1 MEMAKLITVIKREYF
16 ERVRSRWYLL
26 STILAPFFFG
36 VIFIVPMVISSHT
49 HASADLSHI
58 VILDATG
65 TQLGTRVAGALAG
78 GISGEA
84 TRAEVRAVTPS
95 TLAAAES
102 TATHEVMRI
111 NDPMLGYLVLDSAT
125 LAGKAERYAG
135 RNAST
140 LVDVKEIEDAVRRS
154 LLAQRLEHEGL
165 DPSRIRSLT
174 DVNLE
179 MKSERLTERG
189 RETGGLAS
197 AIFSYVIAFV
207 LYMMLMLYGQQ
218 ILRGVMEEK
227 TSRVAEVVIASVST
241 DTLLAGKVIGVGAA
255 SLTQIVVWT
264 LSSAVVYEGR
274 GVILARFGVG
284 PMSIP
289 LPHLGVAAGILL
301 LLFFVLGFIFYAA
314 LFAAMGSTVSNEQDV
329 QQASMPIMLMLIAS
343 IVFVQPILLD
353 PTSTFS
359 KVMSWLPFSAPILM
373 PLRMTLVQI
382 QWYELTAV
390 LAGLVAGCVI
400 ATWLAARIYRVGML
414 MYGKRPTFREMARW
428 VRRAA

>member
-1 MEMAKLITVIKREYF
+1 MDKLIAVIKREYM
-16 ERVRSRWYLL
+16 ERVRSKWYIL
-26 STILAPFFFG
+26 STLLGPLFFG
-36 VIFIVPMVISSHT
+36 VIFIVPMVISART

-65 TQLGTRVAGALAG
+65 TQLGRRVARTLAG
-78 GISGEA
+78 GISGEES
-84 TRAEVRAVTPS
+84 RADVRVVTPS

-102 TATHEVMRI
+102 TATRDVMRV

-125 LAGKAERYAG
+125 LAGKRERYAG

-140 LVDVKEIEDAVRRS
+140 LVDVRQLEDAVRSS

-165 DPSRIRSLT
+165 DSTRIRALT
-174 DVNLE
+174 NVNLE
-179 MKSERLTERG
+179 MRSERLTDRG
-189 RETGGLAS
+189 REVGGIAS

-207 LYMMLMLYGQQ
+207 LYMMLVLYGQQ

-255 SLTQIVVWT
+255 SLTQIVAWSLLT
-264 LSSAVVYEGR
+264 GAVYKGR
-274 GVILARFGVG
+274 GLILAKFGVG
-284 PMSIP
+284 SMELP
-289 LPHLGVAAGILL
+289 LPHLGLVAGILL

-329 QQASMPIMLMLIAS
+329 QQASLPIMLMLVAS

-353 PTSTFS
+353 PASTFS

-373 PLRMTLVQI
+373 PLRMTLIQI
-382 QWYELTAV
+382 RWYELTAV
-390 LAGLVAGCVI
+390 LLGLLAGCAL
-400 ATWLAARIYRVGML
+400 ATWFAARVYRVGML
-414 MYGKRPTFREMARW
+414 MYGKRPTFRELARW